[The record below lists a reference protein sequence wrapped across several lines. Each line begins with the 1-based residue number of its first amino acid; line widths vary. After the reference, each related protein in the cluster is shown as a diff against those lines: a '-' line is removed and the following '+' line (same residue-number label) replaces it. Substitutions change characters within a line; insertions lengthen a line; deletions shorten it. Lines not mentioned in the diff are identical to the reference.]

1 MMSRLWLV
9 ARHEYRN
16 HVLNKGFVLGI
27 LSVPLFLVLII
38 GMGAMAERMKQD
50 GRPVGYVDQSGWLSE
65 PVEVPVESRS
75 LADRLFDKQVS
86 LLPYDSRQPAH
97 LDLEAGKIQAYYVLA
112 EDYLES
118 RQVELVYTKPPGEN
132 ATAHFSDFLQLNL
145 LADQPPQ
152 IAQRA
157 LHGGTLIVRTPD
169 GARELVEGQVMSILL
184 PILLSI
190 TFMILFM
197 STSFTLLQAVVQE
210 KDGRTMEILAT
221 SVSPE
226 QLIGGKVLAV
236 VGMGLTMFLSWI
248 ILVALGLLFAGKVL
262 GVESALQ
269 IRIAPAPLAAI
280 ALVAIP
286 SYVLYGGVMTA
297 LGSTVADAQESQQL
311 GGLVSLLFMLPF
323 YGTVALVEHPNSP
336 LAIALTLFP
345 FTSLTTFCL
354 RLAFSTWPTWQLVAS
369 LVILTLCAVGSMW
382 LAARAF
388 RLGMLRYGKRL
399 DWREVFQ
406 RTTAPRPSGA
416 AATGGGQ
423 R

>member
-9 ARHEYRN
+9 AKHEYRN
-16 HVLNKGFVLGI
+16 HVLDRGFVLGI

-38 GMGAMAERMKQD
+38 GMGAMTEGMKQD
-50 GRPVGYVDQSGWLSE
+50 GRPVGYVDHSGWLAD
-65 PVEVPVESRS
+65 PVALPEERRS
-75 LADRLFDKQVS
+75 MLDRLFEKPVS
-86 LLPYDSRQPAH
+86 LLPYDTREAAQVG
-97 LDLEAGKIQAYYVLA
+97 LEAGQIQAYYVLA
-112 EDYLES
+112 EDYLVN
-118 RQVELVYTKPPGEN
+118 RQVELVYVKPPGEN
-132 ATAHFSDFLQLNL
+132 ATARFSDFLQANL

-157 LHGGTLIVRTPD
+157 MRGSTLIVRTPD
-169 GARELVEGQVMSILL
+169 GSRELVEGQVMSVLM

-210 KDGRTMEILAT
+210 KEGRTMEILAT

-236 VGMGLTMFLSWI
+236 VGMGLTMFAAWI
-248 ILVALGLLFAGKVL
+248 MLVALGLLFAGKVL
-262 GVESALQ
+262 GVEWALQ
-269 IRIAPAPLAAI
+269 IRMAPGPLAAV

-297 LGSTVADAQESQQL
+297 LGSTVADSQESQQL
-311 GGLVSLLFMLPF
+311 GGLVSLVFGLPF
-323 YGTVALVEHPNSP
+323 YAIVALVEQPNSP

-354 RLAFSTWPTWQLVAS
+354 RLAFSTWPTWQLIAS
-369 LVILTLCAVGSMW
+369 VTILTLSALGSIW
-382 LAARAF
+382 LAARAL
-388 RLGMLRYGKRL
+388 RLGMLRYGKRVG
-399 DWREVFQ
+399 WREIFQ
-406 RTTAPRPSGA
+406 SRATPLPAGT
-416 AATGGGQ
+416 AATGG

>member
-1 MMSRLWLV
+1 M
-9 ARHEYRN
+9 
-16 HVLNKGFVLGI
+16 
-27 LSVPLFLVLII
+27 
-38 GMGAMAERMKQD
+38 GMGSMAERMKQD
-50 GRPVGYVDQSGWLSE
+50 GRPVGYIDQSGWLSE
-65 PVEVPVESRS
+65 PVALPSDSRS
-75 LADRLFDKQVS
+75 LFDRLFDKPVAI
-86 LLPYDSRQPAH
+86 LPYISRQAAQV
-97 LDLEAGKIQAYYVLA
+97 DLEAGKIQAYYVLA

-118 RQVELVYTKPPGEN
+118 RQVELVYVKPPGEN
-132 ATAHFSDFLQLNL
+132 ATACFRDFLQVNL
-145 LADQPPQ
+145 LANQPPQ
-152 IAQRA
+152 IVQRV
-157 LHGGTLIVRTPD
+157 LQGGTLIVRTPNGD
-169 GARELVEGQVMSILL
+169 RERVEGQVMSVLL

-197 STSFTLLQAVVQE
+197 ATSFTLLQAVVQE

-248 ILVALGLLFAGKVL
+248 VLVALGLLFAGKVM

-269 IRIAPAPLAAI
+269 IRIAPGPLAAV

-311 GGLVSLLFMLPF
+311 GGLVSLVFGLPF
-323 YGTVALVEHPNSP
+323 YAVVALVEQPNSP

-354 RLAFSTWPTWQLVAS
+354 RLAFSTWPAWQLVVS
-369 LVILTLCAVGSMW
+369 VVILTLSALGSMW

-388 RLGMLRYGKRL
+388 RLGMLRYGKRV
-399 DWREVFQ
+399 DWRDILQ
-406 RTTAPRPSGA
+406 IGPRTLGTAPA
-416 AATGGGQ
+416 GGRQ